1 MSSSSSSFTTRAQI
15 TVPQGRQWLL
25 CALLLLS
32 SIICTSQASSIDQL
46 PAAPTNLSVT
56 TVGWSTP
63 QLVLAWTSNSSDAI
77 GFSIENKIGYTG
89 TWAVMTTVPASMTS
103 ITQGMGTIP
112 ADMYYRV
119 RAWNAVGYSTY
130 SNESAFD
137 TSIYLPPAAPINLTA
152 TAISTSQIDLSWQ
165 PGSGYITGFKVE
177 CQLYGSSSWSVIATL
192 SAQNGTYATQY
203 DHTGLAEGTPYRYR
217 VNSFNS
223 RGFSPYSSEVLAT
236 TMALLPPVLS
246 NLETTVLNY
255 TEGKKAKMLTA
266 NVTVSDV
273 DSTEL
278 TQATIQIGTNY
289 QLGQDL
295 LSFVNVG
302 GITGSW
308 NEASGTLT
316 LSGNATL
323 ANYQAALRAVTI
335 QNTSDQPV
343 NGSRTVTFMVR
354 DGSRW
359 SLGASRAVQ
368 IKPIKD
374 GLVLRRMEAT
384 TLKYT
389 VGDAATPVSTSLDV
403 AWERSDR
410 LDVLTQATVKISA
423 NYQADQDVLSFT
435 NTCGI
440 TGSWNALTGTL
451 TLSGS
456 DSVANY
462 RKALRTVT
470 YSNDSDVPS
479 SAVRT
484 VSFQVWSA
492 AGLSSNLAIR
502 QVTAIPIVLPSAV
515 N

>member
-1 MSSSSSSFTTRAQI
+1 
-15 TVPQGRQWLL
+15 
-25 CALLLLS
+25 LLLS
-32 SIICTSQASSIDQL
+32 SLISTAQASSADL

-77 GFSIENKIGYTG
+77 GFSIENKIGYAG
-89 TWAVMTTVPASMTS
+89 TWAVMTTVPAFMTS

-112 ADMYYRV
+112 ANMYYRV
-119 RAWNAVGYSTY
+119 RAWNDAGFSTY

-137 TSIYLPPAAPINLTA
+137 TSFYLPPAAPINLTA

-165 PGSGYITGFKVE
+165 PGSGYITGFNVE
-177 CQLYGSSSWSVIATL
+177 CQMYGSSSWSVIAYL
-192 SAQNGTYATQY
+192 SAQTGTYATQY
-203 DHTGLAEGTPYRYR
+203 RHTGLAEGTPYRYR
-217 VNSFNS
+217 VNSYNRS
-223 RGFSPYSSEVLAT
+223 GFSQYSSEVLAS
-236 TMALLPPVLS
+236 TMSLLPPVLS
-246 NLETTVLNY
+246 NLETSVLNY
-255 TEGKKAKMLTA
+255 TEGKKAKILTA

-359 SLGASRAVQ
+359 SVGASRAVQ

-410 LDVLTQATVKISA
+410 LDVLTQATVTITA

-492 AGLSSNLAIR
+492 AGLSSNLALR

>member
-1 MSSSSSSFTTRAQI
+1 
-15 TVPQGRQWLL
+15 
-25 CALLLLS
+25 
-32 SIICTSQASSIDQL
+32 
-46 PAAPTNLSVT
+46 
-56 TVGWSTP
+56 
-63 QLVLAWTSNSSDAI
+63 
-77 GFSIENKIGYTG
+77 
-89 TWAVMTTVPASMTS
+89 
-103 ITQGMGTIP
+103 
-112 ADMYYRV
+112 
-119 RAWNAVGYSTY
+119 
-130 SNESAFD
+130 
-137 TSIYLPPAAPINLTA
+137 
-152 TAISTSQIDLSWQ
+152 
-165 PGSGYITGFKVE
+165 
-177 CQLYGSSSWSVIATL
+177 
-192 SAQNGTYATQY
+192 
-203 DHTGLAEGTPYRYR
+203 
-217 VNSFNS
+217 
-223 RGFSPYSSEVLAT
+223 
-236 TMALLPPVLS
+236 
-246 NLETTVLNY
+246 
-255 TEGKKAKMLTA
+255 
-266 NVTVSDV
+266 
-273 DSTEL
+273 
-278 TQATIQIGTNY
+278 
-289 QLGQDL
+289 
-295 LSFVNVG
+295 
-302 GITGSW
+302 
-308 NEASGTLT
+308 
-316 LSGNATL
+316 
-323 ANYQAALRAVTI
+323 
-335 QNTSDQPV
+335 
-343 NGSRTVTFMVR
+343 MVR

-359 SLGASRAVQ
+359 SVGASRAVQ

-410 LDVLTQATVKISA
+410 LDVLTQATVTITA

-492 AGLSSNLAIR
+492 AGLSSNLALR